1 MEGEYDEIYSYLSF
15 GQYPLE
21 FTKNQKRMLRRR
33 ATDNY
38 CVKNGLLYYQTKKHE
53 QVVRTQQDIN
63 RILRSCHDSLEGNNY
78 YNYIIIIIFYIIEYM
93 HCIIM
98 YSYV

>member
-1 MEGEYDEIYSYLSF
+1 MEGEHDEIYSYLSF

-38 CVKNGLLYYQTKKHE
+38 CVKNGLLYYQTKKHNHE
-53 QVVRTQQDIN
+53 LRQVVRTQQDI
-63 RILRSCHDSLEGNNY
+63 LTSCRDSLEGNNY
-78 YNYIIIIIFYIIEYM
+78 IIIIILL
-93 HCIIM
+93 
-98 YSYV
+98 